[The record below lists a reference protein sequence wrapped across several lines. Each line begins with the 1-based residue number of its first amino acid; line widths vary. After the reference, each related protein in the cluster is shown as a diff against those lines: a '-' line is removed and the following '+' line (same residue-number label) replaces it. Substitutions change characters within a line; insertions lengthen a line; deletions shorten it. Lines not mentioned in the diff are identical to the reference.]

1 MRDLGVGALKLC
13 LEARK
18 LQRREIGARHAFGA
32 AVEHGGQRVSGGLR
46 AHARTI
52 PGKGRCSV
60 AASGDPKTP
69 KPLIG
74 ARLVLAPQPR
84 DLRCDRSRPDYLFF
98 LGTFL
103 PFLRAL
109 ERPMA
114 MACWR
119 LLTLPPLP
127 P

>member
-1 MRDLGVGALKLC
+1 MHSAPRSNMAASGSAAGCGLMR
-13 LEARK
+13 
-18 LQRREIGARHAFGA
+18 
-32 AVEHGGQRVSGGLR
+32 GQYRGR
-46 AHARTI
+46 
-52 PGKGRCSV
+52 GRCSV

-114 MACWR
+114 MACLR

-127 P
+127 PGPLFAVPRL